1 MNKDY
6 NPPTTSSPS
15 KLGAPEI
22 KKIIPYDDP
31 FLFVDGVEEIG
42 ENFIIGHKQT
52 KPEDYFFKG
61 HFVDFP
67 IMPGVLVV
75 EAIAQLSSILLR
87 RKIGKDHQKKHILA
101 YQVKNASFYKPIFP
115 GDKIILKAKVLNI
128 IDEKISKILGSALV
142 GNEPKCEVRFI
153 CAIID
158 KKEFEEK
165 YRSK

>member
-1 MNKDY
+1 MNKE
-6 NPPTTSSPS
+6 
-15 KLGAPEI
+15 EI

-42 ENFIIGHKQT
+42 EDFIIGHKQT
-52 KPEDYFFKG
+52 NPEDYFFKG

-87 RKIGKDHQKKHILA
+87 QKIGREHQKKHILA

-115 GDKIILKAKVLNI
+115 GDKIILKAKLLNI
-128 IDEKISKILGSALV
+128 IDEKIARILGSAFVNNDL
-142 GNEPKCEVRFI
+142 KCEARFL
-153 CAIID
+153 CTIIN

-165 YRSK
+165 YKNKDV